1 MNTLNFQTF
10 GCKLNSYETEA
21 METLCE
27 KEGIE
32 NVTII
37 NSCAVTKEAVT
48 KAKKFIRRS
57 QKENPSKKIVVTG
70 CAAQIE
76 PDTFDRM
83 DEVDFVIGNE
93 EKLSAITWNKLN
105 KTLIKNDPFQRI
117 NVTDIMGA
125 KRIDPLRINKLAK
138 RSRAYVQIQNGCDH
152 RCTFCIIPFGRGNS
166 RSVSVADILDQ
177 IKKLVDNGFKEIVL
191 TGVDIT
197 SWGTDLDSNPG
208 LGSLIKKILSNV
220 PDLPR
225 LRLSSIDSIEVDQEL
240 IEVIVNEKRFMPH
253 LHLSLQSGDDLIL
266 KRMRRRHSREDA
278 INFCKEIQ
286 KKRPE
291 ITFGADFIVG
301 FPTETQQMFDNS
313 LELVNSCNLTWLHV
327 FPFSARAGTPA
338 AKMPQVNRKDIKK
351 RALRLRELGQKR
363 KTQHLDFALGKKHS
377 VLIEGNGRG
386 RTETFAEVSVGS
398 KLEVGS
404 IQELVTLYHDG
415 SKLLWSE

>member
-1 MNTLNFQTF
+1 MSTLNFQTF

-21 METLCE
+21 METLCK
-27 KEGIE
+27 KEAIE

-48 KAKKFIRRS
+48 KVKKFIRRS
-57 QKENPSKKIVVTG
+57 QKENPSKKIIVTG

-76 PDTFDRM
+76 PETFNQM
-83 DEVDFVIGNE
+83 DEVDFVVGNE
-93 EKLSAITWNKLN
+93 EKLSEVTWNKLN
-105 KTLIKNDPFQRI
+105 KTLIKNDPFQRV

-125 KRIDPLRINKLAK
+125 KRINPLRIDKLAK

-166 RSVSVADILDQ
+166 RSVSVTDILDQ

-197 SWGTDLDSNPG
+197 SWGTDLGSNLG

-266 KRMRRRHSREDA
+266 KRMKRRHSREQA
-278 INFCKEIQ
+278 INFCNDIQ

-291 ITFGADFIVG
+291 ITFGADIIVG

-313 LELVNSCNLTWLHV
+313 LELVHSCALTWLHV

-338 AKMPQVNRKDIKK
+338 AKMPPVNKKDIKK
-351 RALRLRELGQKR
+351 RAVILRELGQKR
-363 KTQHLDFALGKKHS
+363 KIQHLNFALGKEHS
-377 VLIEGNGRG
+377 VLIEGNGKG
-386 RTETFAEVSVGS
+386 RTETFAEVSVDL

-404 IQELVTLYHDG
+404 IQNLIAYHHDG
-415 SKLLWSE
+415 SKLLCSE